1 VFRLSMPEL
10 PEVETTRR
18 GIEPLV
24 LGKQVEQVLIH
35 NAALRWPIP
44 SELDAIL
51 PAQKVCS
58 VERRSK
64 YLLMNFERGTL
75 IIHLG
80 MTGHLRVCRPGEERR
95 KHDHVEM
102 LFSDHTVLRFNDSR
116 RFGAI
121 FWTETNPLLHER
133 LVNLGPE
140 PFEEGFN
147 PTYLFQLSRKRKV
160 AVKPFI
166 MDARVVVGVGNIYA
180 SEALFRAGISPVKPA
195 GRLSRKAFA
204 MLVQSVQ
211 EVLSEAIAAGGT
223 TIRDFMDT
231 EGRPGYFSQELRVY
245 GRAGEPCMVC
255 GDVISQTR
263 LGQRST
269 FHCRKC
275 QK

>member
-1 VFRLSMPEL
+1 MPEL

-140 PFEEGFN
+140 GIGGRIGRPNLGPLRKKALVGGN
-147 PTYLFQLSRKRKV
+147 LCCGGGGSRCCHR
-160 AVKPFI
+160 
-166 MDARVVVGVGNIYA
+166 G
-180 SEALFRAGISPVKPA
+180 
-195 GRLSRKAFA
+195 
-204 MLVQSVQ
+204 
-211 EVLSEAIAAGGT
+211 AGGASKRSPRT
-223 TIRDFMDT
+223 K
-231 EGRPGYFSQELRVY
+231 EG
-245 GRAGEPCMVC
+245 GR
-255 GDVISQTR
+255 
-263 LGQRST
+263 
-269 FHCRKC
+269 
-275 QK
+275 